1 MELIQHWA
9 GISFSAQNGDP
20 EGAADGRRSPEDLPF
35 QMSSPGPADFRPGAL
50 HGITE
55 SWLLWPASGGCGCA
69 SRSAAVFF
77 SVSALCS
84 SAEGFGQDVLS
95 FSRSC
100 FGSKGLSGSSSRWG

>member
-20 EGAADGRRSPEDLPF
+20 EGLLTAAAAGSLPL
-35 QMSSPGPADFRPGAL
+35 SDVVPRPG
-50 HGITE
+50 GFTG

-69 SRSAAVFF
+69 SRNAAVFF

-84 SAEGFGQDVLS
+84 GAEGFGQDVLS

>member
-20 EGAADGRRSPEDLPF
+20 EGLLTAAFPC
-35 QMSSPGPADFRPGAL
+35 QMSSPGPADFRPDAL
-50 HGITE
+50 HGITG

-69 SRSAAVFF
+69 SRNAAVFF

-84 SAEGFGQDVLS
+84 GAEGFGQDVLS

-100 FGSKGLSGSSSRWG
+100 FGSKGLSGSSNR

>member
-20 EGAADGRRSPEDLPF
+20 EGLLTAAAAGSLPL
-35 QMSSPGPADFRPGAL
+35 SDVVPRPGGFRNGAL
-50 HGITE
+50 HGITD
-55 SWLLWPASGGCGCA
+55 SWLPWPASGGCGCA

>member
-20 EGAADGRRSPEDLPF
+20 EGLLTAAAAGSLPL
-35 QMSSPGPADFRPGAL
+35 SDVIPRP
-50 HGITE
+50 
-55 SWLLWPASGGCGCA
+55 GGCGCA

-84 SAEGFGQDVLS
+84 GAEGFGRDVLS